1 MVNFLNWVH
10 PTYGNL
16 QKFTKG
22 WVTFLYPA
30 HEFDGLDGSFRWVT
44 HWKPYLQ
51 LGFTHGW
58 NKFYQRNQFSLSN
71 PTNHHS
77 SNHWVTNQITTRRV
91 ESQALHSNVP
101 RVFHESHNLEIAL
114 WVRVVGVGQFSLWIR
129 PLSAEHWSQ
138 EYPEHPEEDLQDF
151 RGAEMRLDFR

>member
-44 HWKPYLQ
+44 HWKPYLGS
-51 LGFTHGW
+51 LMGGINSTKGINSLFPT
-58 NKFYQRNQFSLSN
+58 QRITI
-71 PTNHHS
+71 P
-77 SNHWVTNQITTRRV
+77 QII
-91 ESQALHSNVP
+91 ESQIKSPQGELNHKLFTP
-101 RVFHESHNLEIAL
+101 TFHECSTSPTIWRLHFGSESLASDSSACGFGLCRQNIGPRSIQSIPMRICKILEVL
-114 WVRVVGVGQFSLWIR
+114 R
-129 PLSAEHWSQ
+129 
-138 EYPEHPEEDLQDF
+138 
-151 RGAEMRLDFR
+151 